1 MTDAI
6 LLQEIVKNKEIVKNN
21 YKIII
26 IDEAHERTITSE
38 IILSLLKE
46 EVKRKDKLR
55 IVVMSACL
63 DMNIFSEYL

>member
-38 IILSLLKE
+38 IILSLVKE
-46 EVKRKDKLR
+46 
-55 IVVMSACL
+55 
-63 DMNIFSEYL
+63 